1 MPLET
6 RLDARRC
13 AQLARQFGL
22 DIVAAERIHA
32 GVDNTTFV
40 IRTRTAA
47 FALTVLEKKT
57 VEAARL
63 YARYLVA
70 LAGRGL
76 PLPSLE
82 RTVSG
87 DWVAELGG
95 KPAILCAFV
104 HGTQFAILPVTHL
117 PTLGAIF
124 AALHTSATEC
134 GIRPF
139 IRFDQAKL
147 DHIPAL
153 DDRPF
158 ARWLLARHAESAR
171 RRYSD
176 DRLVPTHG
184 DPFPDNLILDTS
196 GRLVLLDWEDGST
209 DSARIDLAMAIL
221 GQCCPEDVFSP
232 DRLNRI
238 LHGYRDAGG
247 MLPPGDDLL
256 STTVYAAAFTAYRRY
271 VKQADAI
278 GTVPGL
284 RAYRTMPVVV
294 ESVMDGWRDVEL

>member
-1 MPLET
+1 MPFET

-13 AQLARQFGL
+13 AQLAHQFGL

-32 GVDNTTFV
+32 GVDNTTFA

-47 FALTVLEKKT
+47 FALTVLDKKT
-57 VEAARL
+57 IEVARR

-87 DWVAELGG
+87 ECVAEIGG

-104 HGTQFAILPVTHL
+104 HGTQFAILPLAHL
-117 PTLGAIF
+117 PALGAIF
-124 AALHTSATEC
+124 AALHASDADC
-134 GIRPF
+134 DIRPF

-147 DHIPAL
+147 DHIPSLA
-153 DDRPF
+153 DRPF

-176 DRLVPTHG
+176 DYLVPTHG
-184 DPFPDNLILDTS
+184 DPFPDNLILDTP
-196 GRLVLLDWEDGST
+196 GRLVLVDWEDGST
-209 DSARIDLAMAIL
+209 DSARIDLAMSIL
-221 GQCCPEDVFSP
+221 GQCCPDDVFTP

-247 MLPPGDDLL
+247 TLPSADDLL

-278 GTVPGL
+278 EAVPGL

-294 ESVMDGWRDVEL
+294 ESVMDAWCDVDL

>member
-1 MPLET
+1 MPLEI
-6 RLDARRC
+6 RLDSRRR
-13 AQLARQFGL
+13 AQLARQFDL
-22 DIVAAERIHA
+22 DIVATERIHA
-32 GVDNTTFV
+32 GVDNTTFA
-40 IRTRTAA
+40 IRTHTTA
-47 FALTVLEKKT
+47 FALTVLEKKSA
-57 VEAARL
+57 EAAQP

-70 LAGRGL
+70 LARRGL
-76 PLPSLE
+76 PLPRLE

-87 DWVAELGG
+87 DCVAEIGG

-104 HGTQFAILPVTHL
+104 HGTQFAILPVAHL
-117 PTLGAIF
+117 PALGTIF
-124 AALHTSATEC
+124 AALHASATEC

-147 DHIPAL
+147 DHIPTL
-153 DDRPF
+153 EDRPF

-176 DRLVPTHG
+176 DHLVPTHG

-196 GRLVLLDWEDGST
+196 GRLVLLDWEDGSA
-209 DSARIDLAMAIL
+209 DSARIDLAMAML
-221 GQCCPEDVFSP
+221 GQCCPDDAFSP
-232 DRLNRI
+232 DRFNRI

-247 MLPPGDDLL
+247 TLPPGNDLL

-271 VKQADAI
+271 LKQADAV

-284 RAYRTMPVVV
+284 RAYRTIPVVV
-294 ESVMDGWRDVEL
+294 ESIMDGWRDVDL